1 MRHLARLEGWLR
13 GLERA
18 WLFVAGA
25 AVFVVMIVAI
35 VDVGRRYLINAP
47 LTWAYDFISLY
58 LMAALFFLALADTF
72 RKDHHVRVDLLAVR
86 MPWRLR
92 SALEAATLSLALVVF
107 LAIFWEG
114 LRQAVDSFVA
124 GDVLATVIPWPTWA
138 YRIFV
143 PLGVGL
149 LILRL
154 ALNIGTIAVATALGR
169 KEIADVVAGQTG
181 QPDPM
186 GSEAE

>member
-1 MRHLARLEGWLR
+1 MRELA
-13 GLERA
+13 GLER
-18 WLFVAGA
+18 WLRRFERGWLHVASATIFVT
-25 AVFVVMIVAI
+25 MIVAV

-72 RKDHHVRVDLLAVR
+72 RNNHHVRVDLFAARL
-86 MPWRLR
+86 PWRLR
-92 SALEAATLSLALVVF
+92 SLLEVITLSMALVVF

-114 LRQAVDSFVA
+114 LRQAMESWIA

-138 YRIFV
+138 YRMFV
-143 PLGVGL
+143 PIGVGL

-154 ALNIGTIAVATALGR
+154 ALNICAIAIAAATGR
-169 KEIADVVAGQTG
+169 RDVEGIVMSETQ
-181 QPDPM
+181 QPDPL